1 MPGMQ
6 RERSGSSPPT
16 KHRFEA
22 GATPE
27 LAECQSWP
35 AEHLEIGGVRTFV
48 TRAGAGRPLLL
59 LHGCSV
65 AVDARLTWFRTL
77 LKAAQYAEAFTY
89 DQPGF
94 GRSAMPS
101 PLELPD
107 RLRRAQHAA
116 ALIDYLGLRDVCVV
130 GHSEGGFIAAWLA
143 IHRPAHVCSLVIV
156 ASGGTAPSLGDARDL
171 DWQAASRRT
180 YDYSMRTRSEDVF
193 IATEPR
199 LANDS
204 DLAFET
210 LLRGN
215 YREAQHSGNL
225 EMFLRRA
232 RTTGDYSDYAGLQ
245 ERELFPHLEKV
256 AAPALLVWGGDDPT
270 VPVER
275 GLALA
280 DRMPTSEL
288 HVFPRAGHWVMHD
301 EPDGFNRL
309 LEGWLC
315 L

>member
-1 MPGMQ
+1 M
-6 RERSGSSPPT
+6 
-16 KHRFEA
+16 
-22 GATPE
+22 
-27 LAECQSWP
+27 
-35 AEHLEIGGVRTFV
+35 
-48 TRAGAGRPLLL
+48 
-59 LHGCSV
+59 
-65 AVDARLTWFRTL
+65 
-77 LKAAQYAEAFTY
+77 
-89 DQPGF
+89 
-94 GRSAMPS
+94 
-101 PLELPD
+101 
-107 RLRRAQHAA
+107 
-116 ALIDYLGLRDVCVV
+116 
-130 GHSEGGFIAAWLA
+130 AAWLA

-199 LANDS
+199 WANDS